1 MSSSESPEI
10 RFPARRTVEFDEI
23 STYRG
28 ARGILT
34 ADMSSLESPV
44 NFQSFGLSII
54 YEKVPFKP
62 KIDEPLNAIRATSRP
77 P

>member
-28 ARGILT
+28 AREILT
-34 ADMSSLESPV
+34 ADLSSSGETSEFPV
-44 NFQSFGLSII
+44 FWSQHYL
-54 YEKVPFKP
+54 
-62 KIDEPLNAIRATSRP
+62 
-77 P
+77 